1 MPVIVA
7 LRARG
12 LEERHFKEMSV
23 KLGGV
28 NIDPINLTMAD
39 LKKLGL
45 TEGSSLDVI
54 RSVADVA
61 MREDNVRGAIDSLEL
76 ELVNMK
82 ADIM

>member
-1 MPVIVA
+1 
-7 LRARG
+7 
-12 LEERHFKEMSV
+12 MSV